1 MKLQDDLRT
10 VNYVAYKI
18 DRPVKQLAC
27 RSAYFTLPQ
36 TVYLPFLYI
45 YDLLTLPRKQY
56 EKAGRLADLYP
67 FMEKDDTLKNVEL
80 LPELL
85 TQTET
90 EGKLYTLIPAYGILT
105 LTGDPDIIGTDAP
118 LTLTEM
124 LSLYD
129 KMGGGRKPLRHRHV
143 KKRLYRCNGVPEQH
157 GLCGLGKQKLQL

>member
-1 MKLQDDLRT
+1 MT
-10 VNYVAYKI
+10 GGAGH
-18 DRPVKQLAC
+18 PV
-27 RSAYFTLPQ
+27 RNGPD
-36 TVYLPFLYI
+36 I

-129 KMGGGRKPLRHRHV
+129 KMGGREKPLRHRHV
-143 KKRLYRCNGVPEQH
+143 KKKTISMQWCP
-157 GLCGLGKQKLQL
+157 